1 MNKTII
7 LKNYLLLSKEEN
19 IELLKIRN
27 MKSIREVSLDDKE
40 ILLSDHLSWLEGL
53 KSSDDT
59 KYYVVI
65 YKDEILGAINVFDIK
80 EKMKWGVFF
89 KEEANVLIKSFL
101 PIYFI
106 DALFKEYKT
115 DTLEAQVK
123 LENINALNYNKN
135 LGFEEYCKNE
145 KFISLSLKNESFI
158 KRKDAKILKSIIKR
172 MNKYEFVVKEYYEK

>member
-19 IELLKIRN
+19 IELLKVRN
-27 MKSIREVSLDDKE
+27 SKSIREASLDTKE
-40 ILLSDHLSWLEGL
+40 IVLSKHLLWLESL
-53 KSSDDT
+53 KKSEDA

-65 YKDEILGAINVFDIK
+65 FKDEIIGAVNIFDIK

-89 KEEANVLIKSFL
+89 KEDANILIKSFL
-101 PIYFI
+101 AIYFL
-106 DALFKEYKT
+106 DFLFKKYNK

-123 LENINALNYNKN
+123 VENINALNYNKN
-135 LGFEEYCKNE
+135 LGFEEYSKNE
-145 KFISLSLKNESFI
+145 EFISLSLKNESFI

-172 MNKYEFVVKEYYEK
+172 MNTYEFVIKEDNEK